1 MVRPD
6 RELGDAW
13 LARIARCSLV
23 LLSVTTCLLAARV
36 VSRQV
41 SAQASLSA
49 LQPGGEEQVGA
60 HWAELLQVSHT
71 STLQCYNE
79 VRSGLV
85 IIRSGQSHLSESLAT
100 SLKCSRQML
109 AQLRL
114 P

>member
-1 MVRPD
+1 MKYLDYTARAQEKETARRVAVVMRVVRPD

-13 LARIARCSLV
+13 LARIAKCSLV

-71 STLQCYNE
+71 STLQCNNQ
-79 VRSGLV
+79 VNQVLD
-85 IIRSGQSHLSESLAT
+85 
-100 SLKCSRQML
+100 
-109 AQLRL
+109 
-114 P
+114 